1 MRRESGCVAEPGLLR
16 ARRAFDPMLAS
27 LDVAPGD
34 HALAISQPMFALA
47 TIMARDGGQGA
58 IAAALGVDLP
68 QGPCRCTADRIGI
81 IGTGPAVWLAMEEGG
96 DPLWASRLAD
106 RLSGCA
112 SVADQSSG
120 YAVLRLRGVAA
131 CELLQRGAF
140 IDLDPGMFGPG
151 SAAVTTIAHMGV
163 VLWQDD
169 AASVFDIA
177 MFRSHA
183 HSFWNWMAATA
194 AAMGIRLLRDR

>member
-1 MRRESGCVAEPGLLR
+1 MAEPGLLR
-16 ARRAFDPMLAS
+16 ARRAFDSMLAS
-27 LDVAPGD
+27 LDVAPED
-34 HALAISQPMFALA
+34 HELAVSQPVFALA
-47 TIMARDGGQGA
+47 AIMARDGGQGA
-58 IAAALGVDLP
+58 IAAALGLDLP
-68 QGPCRCTADRIGI
+68 QGPYRCTADRMAI

-120 YAVLRLRGVAA
+120 YAVLRLRGVAVRA
-131 CELLQRGAF
+131 LLQRGAF
-140 IDLDPGMFGPG
+140 IDLDPDMFGPG
-151 SAAVTTIAHMGV
+151 RSAVTMIAHMGII
-163 VLWQDD
+163 LWRGD

-183 HSFWNWMAATA
+183 RSFWDWMAATA
-194 AAMGIRLLRDR
+194 AAMGVRPLRDR

>member
-1 MRRESGCVAEPGLLR
+1 MAEPGLLR

-27 LDVAPGD
+27 LDAAPVD
-34 HALAISQPMFALA
+34 HQLAVSQPIFALA

-58 IAAALGVDLP
+58 IASALGFDLP
-68 QGPCRCTADRIGI
+68 QGPYRCTADRMTI

-96 DPLWASRLAD
+96 DPLWALRLAD

-112 SVADQSSG
+112 SVADQSNG

-131 CELLQRGAF
+131 RALLQRGAL
-140 IDLDPGMFGPG
+140 IDLDPDMFGPG
-151 SAAVTTIAHMGV
+151 RSAVTMIAHMGII
-163 VLWQDD
+163 LWRGD
-169 AASVFDIA
+169 AASVFEIA
-177 MFRSHA
+177 MFRSYA

-194 AAMGIRLLRDR
+194 AAMGVRLLRDR